1 MYVSSRSEL
10 TVKFKKGCK
19 DADYFFNLQ
28 ASAVFWAFNA
38 CSVDLTPFEPGQFPA
53 SDQIA

>member
-19 DADYFFNLQ
+19 DAEYFFNLQ
-28 ASAVFWAFNA
+28 ASAAFCGLSMLAQLN
-38 CSVDLTPFEPGQFPA
+38 
-53 SDQIA
+53 